1 MQHSAMLF
9 SWRVGEALGVQ
20 AMRPAKV
27 ASEGVEAPKGCEVG
41 QALRMVNSGALVALW
56 WHLRACCA

>member
-1 MQHSAMLF
+1 
-9 SWRVGEALGVQ
+9 
-20 AMRPAKV
+20 MRPAKV

-56 WHLRACCA
+56 GHLRACCA